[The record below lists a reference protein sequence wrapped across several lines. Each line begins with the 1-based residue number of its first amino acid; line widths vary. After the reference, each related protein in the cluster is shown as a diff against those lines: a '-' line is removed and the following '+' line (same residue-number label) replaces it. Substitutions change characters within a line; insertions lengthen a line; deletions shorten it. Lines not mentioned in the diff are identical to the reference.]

1 MSTTNSMAYMGA
13 EEFMDTFLMMW
24 ANDEA
29 KKLLKDYFPTDPN
42 MNPYLKEAM
51 ESAEQLLMSMGI
63 FKLIRQGEKMLERL
77 FEIAGAILTALL
89 ALSKKG
95 YDKLK
100 NHAMKGRRFKALSNF
115 LSGVLDDAIEKCKLF
130 MAWIQ
135 GLVSARS
142 AGNEAGNL
150 AGATVDIRNNVME
163 HDRSKMMMGKGMAEN
178 MIHSLMFK
186 VMTKSF
192 KQTDENILKKILG
205 RDNVSDL
212 DIADVN
218 KIANF
223 AYTVDSNG
231 DFTGLSEQIQT
242 LLHGYGYEKK
252 KTATPTV

>member
-1 MSTTNSMAYMGA
+1 MSATNSMAYMGA
-13 EEFMDTFLMMW
+13 EEFMNTFLMMW
-24 ANDEA
+24 AHDEA
-29 KKLLKDYFPTDPN
+29 KTLLKEYAPIDPD
-42 MNPYLKEAM
+42 MNPYLKEGL
-51 ESAEQLLMSMGI
+51 ESAEQLLVSLGI
-63 FKLIRQGEKMLERL
+63 FKLIRYEEKMLERL
-77 FEIAGAILTALL
+77 FEVAGAILTAML

-135 GLVSARS
+135 GLISARS
-142 AGNEAGNL
+142 NSYEAGSL
-150 AGATVDIRNNVME
+150 ASATSDARSNVLQK
-163 HDRSKMMMGKGMAEN
+163 DRSSMMMGKGMAEN

-192 KQTDENILKKILG
+192 KQTDEDILKKILG
-205 RDNVSDL
+205 RENVSNL
-212 DIADVN
+212 DIEDVN

-252 KTATPTV
+252 KSVPTV